1 MSKTKV
7 VYRSEKFFV
16 NEERKTVV
24 CVINFEINLLE
35 IRAVQRMLN
44 DNQFSNFIASIS
56 YDSKCDFGV
65 CKFKVSGKAKAT
77 DEDEF
82 DEEFGKRLAKTRA
95 QENAFKVANRVYNEI
110 GDVLCKLVLRDFD
123 NLIDGTEQ
131 AFWKCIDHESNLT
144 NEKFN
149 LND

>member
-7 VYRSEKFFV
+7 VYTKEKFFV
-16 NEERKTVV
+16 NKEKKTVA

-35 IRAVQRMLN
+35 IKAVQRMFDDPEFRDFIN
-44 DNQFSNFIASIS
+44 SN
-56 YDSKCDFGV
+56 YDIEQNFGV
-65 CKFKVSGKAKAT
+65 CKFKVSGKSKAS

-82 DEEFGKRLAKTRA
+82 DETFGKRLAKTRA
-95 QENAFKVANRVYNEI
+95 QEKAFIVANNLYCDIAEFVN
-110 GDVLCKLVLRDFD
+110 KLVLRDFE

-131 AFWKCIDHESNLT
+131 AYFKCIDHEDDLS

>member
-16 NEERKTVV
+16 NEEKKTVV

-35 IRAVQRMLN
+35 IEAVQRLF
-44 DNQFSNFIASIS
+44 DDQQFRDFINSNYNIEQN
-56 YDSKCDFGV
+56 FGV
-65 CKFKVSGKAKAT
+65 CKFKVSGKSKAS

-82 DEEFGKRLAKTRA
+82 DETFGKRLAKTRA
-95 QENAFKVANRVYNEI
+95 QKKAFIAANELYCDIAEFI
-110 GDVLCKLVLRDFD
+110 DKLLLRDFE
-123 NLIDGTEQ
+123 NLIDGTED
-131 AFWKCIDHESNLT
+131 AFLKCLDHEDDLS

>member
-7 VYRSEKFFV
+7 VYKNEKFFV

-35 IRAVQRMLN
+35 IKAVQRLFDDPEFRDFIN
-44 DNQFSNFIASIS
+44 SN
-56 YDSKCDFGV
+56 YDIEQNFGV
-65 CKFKVSGKAKAT
+65 CKFKVSGKAKAS

-82 DEEFGKRLAKTRA
+82 DETFGKRLAKTRA
-95 QENAFKVANRVYNEI
+95 QKKAFIAANDLYCTIAAFV
-110 GDVLCKLVLRDFD
+110 DKLVLRDFE
-123 NLIDGTEQ
+123 NLVDGTEQ
-131 AFWKCIDHESNLT
+131 AYFKCIDHEVDLT

>member
-7 VYRSEKFFV
+7 VYTKEKFFA
-16 NEERKTVV
+16 NKEKKTVV

-35 IRAVQRMLN
+35 IKAVQRLF
-44 DNQFSNFIASIS
+44 DDPEFRDFININ
-56 YDSKCDFGV
+56 YDIEQNFGV
-65 CKFKVSGKAKAT
+65 CKFKVYGKAKAS

-82 DEEFGKRLAKTRA
+82 DETFGKRLAKTRA
-95 QENAFKVANRVYNEI
+95 QEKAFIVANNLYCDI
-110 GDVLCKLVLRDFD
+110 GEFVDKLVLRDFE

-131 AFWKCIDHESNLT
+131 AYFKCIDHEVDLT

>member
-16 NEERKTVV
+16 NEEKKTIV

-35 IRAVQRMLN
+35 IKAVQRMFDDPEFRDFIN
-44 DNQFSNFIASIS
+44 SN
-56 YDSKCDFGV
+56 YDTEKNLGV
-65 CKFKVSGKAKAT
+65 CKFNVSGKAKAS

-82 DEEFGKRLAKTRA
+82 DETFGKRLAKTRA
-95 QENAFKVANRVYNEI
+95 QEKAFIVANELYCDIAEFVN
-110 GDVLCKLVLRDFD
+110 KLVLRDFD
-123 NLIDGTEQ
+123 NLIDGTED
-131 AFWKCIDHESNLT
+131 AYFNCLDHEDDLT

>member
-16 NEERKTVV
+16 NEEKKTVV

-35 IRAVQRMLN
+35 IEAVQRLF
-44 DNQFSNFIASIS
+44 DDPQFRDFINTN
-56 YDSKCDFGV
+56 YDIEKNFGV
-65 CKFKVSGKAKAT
+65 CKFKVSGKAKAA
-77 DEDEF
+77 DEDKF
-82 DEEFGKRLAKTRA
+82 DETFGKRLAKTRA
-95 QENAFKVANRVYNEI
+95 QEKAFIAANNLYCDIAEFV
-110 GDVLCKLVLRDFD
+110 DKLVLRDFE
-123 NLIDGTEQ
+123 NLIDGTED
-131 AFWKCIDHESNLT
+131 AYFKCLDHEDDLT

>member
-7 VYRSEKFFV
+7 VYTKENFFV
-16 NEERKTVV
+16 NKEKKTIV

-35 IRAVQRMLN
+35 IKAVQRMFDDPEFRDFIN
-44 DNQFSNFIASIS
+44 SN
-56 YDSKCDFGV
+56 YDIEKNLGV
-65 CKFKVSGKAKAT
+65 CKFKVSGKAKAS

-82 DEEFGKRLAKTRA
+82 DETFGKRLAKTRA
-95 QENAFKVANRVYNEI
+95 QEKAFIVANNLYCDIAEFV
-110 GDVLCKLVLRDFD
+110 DKLVLRDFE

-131 AFWKCIDHESNLT
+131 AYFKCIDHEVDLT

>member
-7 VYRSEKFFV
+7 VYTGEKFFV
-16 NEERKTVV
+16 NKEKKTVA
-24 CVINFEINLLE
+24 CAINFEINLLE
-35 IRAVQRMLN
+35 IKAVQIMF
-44 DNQFSNFIASIS
+44 DDPQFHDFINNR
-56 YDSKCDFGV
+56 YDIEKNLGV
-65 CKFKVSGKAKAT
+65 CKFKVSGKSKAT

-82 DEEFGKRLAKTRA
+82 DETFGKRLAKTRA
-95 QENAFKVANRVYNEI
+95 QEKAFIVANELYWDIREFV
-110 GDVLCKLVLRDFD
+110 DKLVLRDFD

-131 AFWKCIDHESNLT
+131 AYFKCIDHEVVLT

>member
-7 VYRSEKFFV
+7 VYTGEKFFV

-35 IRAVQRMLN
+35 IKAVQRLF
-44 DNQFSNFIASIS
+44 DDQEFCDFININ
-56 YDSKCDFGV
+56 YDIEQNFGV
-65 CKFKVSGKAKAT
+65 CKFKVSGKAKAA

-82 DEEFGKRLAKTRA
+82 DETFGKRLAKTRA
-95 QENAFKVANRVYNEI
+95 QEKAFIVANNLYCDIAEFV
-110 GDVLCKLVLRDFD
+110 DKLVLRDFE

-131 AFWKCIDHESNLT
+131 AYFKCIDHEVDLT

>member
-16 NEERKTVV
+16 NEEKKTVV

-35 IRAVQRMLN
+35 IKAVQRMFDDPEFRDFIN
-44 DNQFSNFIASIS
+44 SN
-56 YDSKCDFGV
+56 YDIEKNLGV
-65 CKFKVSGKAKAT
+65 CKFKVSGKAKVA

-82 DEEFGKRLAKTRA
+82 DETFGKRLAKTRA
-95 QENAFKVANRVYNEI
+95 QEKAFIVANNLYCDIAEFV
-110 GDVLCKLVLRDFD
+110 DKLVLRDFE

-131 AFWKCIDHESNLT
+131 AYFKCIDHEVDLT

>member
-7 VYRSEKFFV
+7 VYTGEKFFV

-35 IRAVQRMLN
+35 IKAVQRLFDDQEFRDFIN
-44 DNQFSNFIASIS
+44 SN
-56 YDSKCDFGV
+56 YDIEQNFGV
-65 CKFKVSGKAKAT
+65 CKFKVSGKANAS

-82 DEEFGKRLAKTRA
+82 DEMFGKRLAKTRA
-95 QENAFKVANRVYNEI
+95 QEKAFIAANNLYCDITEFV
-110 GDVLCKLVLRDFD
+110 DKLVLRDFE

-131 AFWKCIDHESNLT
+131 AYFKCIDHEVDLT